1 MGGQDRSTSS
11 QVSYGRTVTV
21 DHDARGD
28 VPPYRQLAAI
38 LRAQIEAGEIPPRSP
53 LPAITR
59 LQQEH
64 GLAKG
69 TVRKAIQ
76 LLVDEGYVRIEP
88 GWGTFV
94 IPESERPARSG

>member
-1 MGGQDRSTSS
+1 M
-11 QVSYGRTVTV
+11 VGRVTV
-21 DHDARGD
+21 DHGSD

-38 LRAQIEAGEIPPRSP
+38 LKAKIESGEIAPRSP
-53 LPAITR
+53 LPSITR

-76 LLVDEGYVRIEP
+76 LLVDDGYVRVEP

-94 IPESERPARSG
+94 VPPGERRA

>member
-1 MGGQDRSTSS
+1 M
-11 QVSYGRTVTV
+11 VGRVTV
-21 DHDARGD
+21 DHGSD

-38 LRAQIEAGEIPPRSP
+38 LRDQITSGELAPRSP
-53 LPAITR
+53 LPSITR

-76 LLVDEGYVRIEP
+76 VLVEEGYVRVEP

-94 IPESERPARSG
+94 TPEDRRRAD

>member
-1 MGGQDRSTSS
+1 MVGR
-11 QVSYGRTVTV
+11 VSV
-21 DHDARGD
+21 DHESD

-38 LRAQIEAGEIPPRSP
+38 LKGRIESGDLAPRSP
-53 LPAITR
+53 LPSITR

-69 TVRKAIQ
+69 TVRKAIA
-76 LLVDEGYVRIEP
+76 LLVDEGYVRVEP

-94 IPESERPARSG
+94 VPRE

>member
-1 MGGQDRSTSS
+1 M
-11 QVSYGRTVTV
+11 VGRVTV
-21 DHDARGD
+21 DHDSD

-38 LRAQIEAGEIPPRSP
+38 LRAKIVNGELASRSP
-53 LPAITR
+53 LPSITR

-94 IPESERPARSG
+94 IPPEDRRRKEAPRQP

>member
-1 MGGQDRSTSS
+1 M
-11 QVSYGRTVTV
+11 VSRVTV
-21 DHDARGD
+21 DHGSD

-38 LRAQIEAGEIPPRSP
+38 LRAQIEAGTLAPRSA
-53 LPAITR
+53 LPSITR

-76 LLVDEGYVRIEP
+76 LLVDGGYVRIEP

-94 IPESERPARSG
+94 VPESERPASSG

>member
-1 MGGQDRSTSS
+1 M
-11 QVSYGRTVTV
+11 VGRVTV
-21 DHDARGD
+21 DHGSD

-38 LRAQIEAGEIPPRSP
+38 LRAQIEAGTLAPRSP
-53 LPAITR
+53 LPSITR

-76 LLVDEGYVRIEP
+76 LLVDDGYVRIEP

-94 IPESERPARSG
+94 VPKDQRRA

>member
-1 MGGQDRSTSS
+1 M
-11 QVSYGRTVTV
+11 VGRVTI
-21 DHDARGD
+21 DHGSD

-38 LRAQIEAGEIPPRSP
+38 LRAQIEAGDLAPRSA
-53 LPAITR
+53 LPSITR

-76 LLVDEGYVRIEP
+76 LLVEEGYVRVEP

-94 IPESERPARSG
+94 VPPEDRRA

>member
-1 MGGQDRSTSS
+1 M
-11 QVSYGRTVTV
+11 VGRVTV
-21 DHDARGD
+21 DHDSD

-38 LRAQIEAGEIPPRSP
+38 LKAAIKSGELAPRSA
-53 LPAITR
+53 LPSITR

-76 LLVDEGYVRIEP
+76 LLAEEGYVRVEP

-94 IPESERPARSG
+94 TQESKRKS

>member
-1 MGGQDRSTSS
+1 M
-11 QVSYGRTVTV
+11 VGRVTV
-21 DHDARGD
+21 DHGSD

-38 LRAQIEAGEIPPRSP
+38 LKAKIESGEIASRSP
-53 LPAITR
+53 LPSITR

-76 LLVDEGYVRIEP
+76 LLVDDGYVRVEP

-94 IPESERPARSG
+94 VPPGERRA

>member
-1 MGGQDRSTSS
+1 M
-11 QVSYGRTVTV
+11 VGRVTV
-21 DHDARGD
+21 DHGSD

-38 LRAQIEAGEIPPRSP
+38 LRAQIEAGALAPRSP
-53 LPAITR
+53 LPSITR

-76 LLVDEGYVRIEP
+76 LLVDDGYVRIEP

-94 IPESERPARSG
+94 VPKSDRPASSG

>member
-1 MGGQDRSTSS
+1 M
-11 QVSYGRTVTV
+11 VGRVTV
-21 DHDARGD
+21 DHDSD

-38 LRAQIEAGEIPPRSP
+38 LKAKIVSGEIAPRSP
-53 LPAITR
+53 LPSITR

-76 LLVDEGYVRIEP
+76 LLVDEDYVRIEP

-94 IPESERPARSG
+94 IPESERPASSG

>member
-1 MGGQDRSTSS
+1 M
-11 QVSYGRTVTV
+11 VGRVTV
-21 DHDARGD
+21 DHDSD

-38 LRAQIEAGEIPPRSP
+38 LRAQIDAGDLAPRSP
-53 LPAITR
+53 LPSITR

-76 LLVDEGYVRIEP
+76 LLVDAGYVRVEP

-94 IPESERPARSG
+94 VPPENRPRA

>member
-1 MGGQDRSTSS
+1 M
-11 QVSYGRTVTV
+11 VGRVTV
-21 DHDARGD
+21 DHGSD

-38 LRAQIEAGEIPPRSP
+38 LKAKIESGEIAPRSP
-53 LPAITR
+53 LPSITR

-76 LLVDEGYVRIEP
+76 LLVDDGYVRVEP

-94 IPESERPARSG
+94 VPPSERRA

>member
-1 MGGQDRSTSS
+1 MVGQ
-11 QVSYGRTVTV
+11 VTV
-21 DHDARGD
+21 DHGSD

-38 LRAQIEAGEIPPRSP
+38 LKAAIESGELAPRSA
-53 LPAITR
+53 LPSISR

-94 IPESERPARSG
+94 VPRG

>member
-1 MGGQDRSTSS
+1 M
-11 QVSYGRTVTV
+11 VGRVTV
-21 DHDARGD
+21 DHESD

-38 LRAQIEAGEIPPRSP
+38 LRAQIDGGALAPRSP
-53 LPAITR
+53 LPSITR

-76 LLVDEGYVRIEP
+76 LLVEEGYVRIEP

-94 IPESERPARSG
+94 VPKDQRRA

>member
-1 MGGQDRSTSS
+1 M
-11 QVSYGRTVTV
+11 VGRVTV
-21 DHDARGD
+21 DHGSD

-38 LRAQIEAGEIPPRSP
+38 LKAEIVSGELAPRSP
-53 LPAITR
+53 LPSITR

-76 LLVDEGYVRIEP
+76 LLVEEGYVRVEP

-94 IPESERPARSG
+94 VPEGKRRA